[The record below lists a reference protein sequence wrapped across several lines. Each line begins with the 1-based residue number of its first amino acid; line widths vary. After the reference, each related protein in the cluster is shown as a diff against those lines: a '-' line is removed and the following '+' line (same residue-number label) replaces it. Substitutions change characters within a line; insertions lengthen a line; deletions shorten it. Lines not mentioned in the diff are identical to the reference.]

1 MPKVKKKRM
10 AFVVDMT
17 PLVDITFLLLT
28 FLMFTAKFKSEA
40 ENEQKYNIE
49 RPYATPDT
57 TKLPEKDLAIVKVAI
72 DENSPN
78 KDTVIL
84 FGLAN
89 QNDKAQVWSA
99 VPEVQKALGDKNAS
113 LIQVDTITL
122 GKLIMATRGVNK
134 NTRFAIDADKKVNF
148 ETIWKA
154 MNIMRKNKAFTF
166 NYVTEPR
173 KGAE

>member
-1 MPKVKKKRM
+1 M

-57 TKLPEKDLAIVKVAI
+57 TKLPDRDLAIIKVAI
-72 DENSPN
+72 DETSPN
-78 KDTVIL
+78 KDTVLL

-89 QNDKAQVWSA
+89 QNDKAQVWAA

-113 LIQVDTITL
+113 LVQVDSLTL
-122 GKLIMATRGVNK
+122 GKLIKATRSVNK
-134 NTRFAIDADKKVNF
+134 NTRFALDADKKVTF
-148 ETIWKA
+148 ETIWTA
-154 MNIMRKNKAFTF
+154 MNIMRKNNAFTF